1 MPRQYA
7 GRREARRRTKGRG
20 SCRASEGHTV
30 PQRHLLPRPARP
42 RACGGTHDTTRLR
55 DASNMKTGF
64 DKFRRWRRCC
74 VAIACGLLVVL
85 LLVAIMSTSSD
96 FVHIDNRSL
105 RRIVGV
111 ICLLCAIMNFITL
124 NAFNNLR
131 CPHCGKFVMSK
142 WLGRDATGRNCVR
155 RIANRLPIR
164 CIHCGKEIA
173 TD

>member
-1 MPRQYA
+1 MMGFVSFAAKNNEKDTLPIFRA
-7 GRREARRRTKGRG
+7 ERPGAR
-20 SCRASEGHTV
+20 
-30 PQRHLLPRPARP
+30 
-42 RACGGTHDTTRLR
+42 DTTRLR

-85 LLVAIMSTSSD
+85 LLAAILSTCSD
-96 FVHIDNRSL
+96 FAYIGKRDV
-105 RRIVGV
+105 RRIAGV
-111 ICLLCAIMNFITL
+111 ICLLGVIINLISLHVFQ
-124 NAFNNLR
+124 NLR

-142 WLGRDATGRNCVR
+142 WLGRDATGRNCAR
-155 RIANRLPIR
+155 RIANRLPIQ